1 MEKKVFRAKT
11 VELALKEAS
20 VYFGVET
27 SSLLYSIQDEGSRGF
42 LGFNSK
48 DALVEVEL
56 LPQKLQVEDKI
67 VKFLAP
73 IFDGMS
79 ISPSIS
85 VSEKEGTVF
94 VDVDGDDVGI
104 LIGHHGET
112 MYALQYLLS
121 LAVNKNQDIYYK
133 IVLNIAS
140 YREKRKEALEILA
153 KNKANRCRE
162 RGRYAFE
169 PMNASER
176 RIIHMALENENDIET
191 YSEGKEPTR
200 RVILVYKGNEN

>member
-11 VELALKEAS
+11 VELALKEAG
-20 VYFGVET
+20 VYFGVEP
-27 SSLLYSIQDEGSRGF
+27 SSLLYTIQDEGSRGF

-48 DALVEVEL
+48 DAVIEVEL
-56 LPQKLQVEDKI
+56 LPEKLQIEDEI

-73 IFDGMS
+73 IFDALG
-79 ISPSIS
+79 ISPKVS
-85 VSEKEGTVF
+85 VTSEKETVF
-94 VDVDGDDVGI
+94 VAVDGDDVGI

-121 LAVNKNQDIYYK
+121 LAVNKTQESYYK

-140 YREKRKEALEILA
+140 YREKRKEALEVLA
-153 KNKANRCRE
+153 KNKAKRCRE

-176 RIIHMALENENDIET
+176 RIIHMALEKESDIET
-191 YSEGKEPTR
+191 YSEGKEPMR
-200 RVILVYKGNEN
+200 RVILVHKASEN